1 MFWSCLR
8 KEIVLPNT
16 VCIQLSYKV
25 ENFLGLWLIICDT
38 ISIHEQHHSKPLP
51 LGPGEHGEQEEEKQI
66 WCM

>member
-8 KEIVLPNT
+8 KGIVLHNT

-25 ENFLGLWLIICDT
+25 ENFLRLWLIICDT
-38 ISIHEQHHSKPLP
+38 ISMHEHHSKPLP
-51 LGPGEHGEQEEEKQI
+51 VGPGEHGEQEEQKQI